1 MHLDKR
7 FISIIIFLFFAVITG
22 FFLLSRKNTPAG
34 NYPTVSPAVISSP
47 IIDLDERLR
56 ICESIPN
63 GTIQEV
69 SETTRL
75 FINLPENIYPF
86 ENRKFTFNGA
96 TAGIITSGEGLPPKS
111 GYLEEFVKNK
121 CATHYY
127 EFNGNGMVDLKVK
140 SAVSGVSDYIIHFR
154 VKGESK

>member
-1 MHLDKR
+1 MHLNER
-7 FISIIIFLFFAVITG
+7 FILIIIFLIFAMITG
-22 FFLLSRKNTPAG
+22 FFLLSPKNPPAD
-34 NYPTVSPAVISSP
+34 NYPAVSPTANPNP
-47 IIDLDERLR
+47 IINLVERLK

-75 FINLPENIYPF
+75 FINLPEDIYPF
-86 ENRKFTFNGA
+86 ENREFTFNGA
-96 TAGIITSGEGLPPKS
+96 TAGIITSGEGLPPQNGS
-111 GYLEEFVKNK
+111 LEEFVKNK

-127 EFNGNGMVDLKVK
+127 EFNGNGTVDLKVK
-140 SAVSGVSDYIIHFR
+140 SAVSGVLDYVIHFR